1 MLVAAASF
9 IASSGFFWSF
19 RSRLKLTFQ
28 AHTNSAMF
36 SSAHLAFFAAAAAA
50 LVAASPVTELE
61 GQTLAKRETSYG
73 NPDLVTDQ
81 GNRFKLNF
89 GSTDGHPNACPGHYI
104 CYISKNGAQHGD
116 VSLGNPDDFV
126 DEGNRWASTFQW
138 LCVSP
143 PMDTRTPALDTTC
156 EQRSEE
162 FCYPATGC

>member
-1 MLVAAASF
+1 MYETPSEEAPDRDDRRRSSAIQAASRLVVGTRTAAYILVAAASF
-9 IASSGFFWSF
+9 ITPSGSASN

-28 AHTNSAMF
+28 TYTMF
-36 SSAHLAFFAAAAAA
+36 SSTRLAFFAAAAA

-126 DEGNRWASTFQW
+126 DEGNRWA
-138 LCVSP
+138 
-143 PMDTRTPALDTTC
+143 TPELW
-156 EQRSEE
+156 
-162 FCYPATGC
+162 